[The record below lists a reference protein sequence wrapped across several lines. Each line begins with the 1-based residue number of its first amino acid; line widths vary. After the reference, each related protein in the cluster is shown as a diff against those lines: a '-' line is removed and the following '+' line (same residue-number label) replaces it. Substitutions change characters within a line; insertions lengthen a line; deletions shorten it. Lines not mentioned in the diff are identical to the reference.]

1 MLTLISASLSS
12 SSNSRVLAK
21 EAYAAAE
28 QSGIPATII
37 DLRDFPLTLC
47 DGDESFS
54 QSTVEQLTQILRVA
68 GAVIFTSPIYNYDIS
83 SALKNLIEH
92 VGGELTDKVVG
103 MMCAA
108 GGDRS
113 YMSALPFL
121 NSLMLDFRSVIVPRF
136 VYASRPA
143 FKDGAIVDPALS
155 GRIKNLVVET
165 DRFSRALRS
174 GGSI

>member
-1 MLTLISASLSS
+1 MAVSFK
-12 SSNSRVLAK
+12 R
-21 EAYAAAE
+21 Y
-28 QSGIPATII
+28 
-37 DLRDFPLTLC
+37 FPLTVC

-54 QSTVEQLTQILRVA
+54 QSNVDQLTQILRDA

-143 FKDGAIVDPALS
+143 FKDGAIIDPELL
-155 GRIKNLVVET
+155 GRIKK
-165 DRFSRALRS
+165 
-174 GGSI
+174 